1 MRRAFVTKINGLTVA
16 HKLVRRLF
24 ALSENLKTNFRQMIF
39 RSDYRAFAFL

>member
-24 ALSENLKTNFRQMIF
+24 ALSENLKTISRRMIF
-39 RSDYRAFAFL
+39 RFDCRKFALL